1 MYEVGEYIVHP
12 GQGVCKID
20 SVVKA
25 PEPTYMLLP
34 VTSTHGMKI
43 SFPVANEDRLR
54 PVLSGDEARAIID
67 EYPAMEPETH
77 TERSNALEEQY
88 YKEEI
93 RNGDCRDSVRIM
105 KTIELR
111 VADLKERGKRPPVA
125 YERVLKRATER
136 IHGAPIPREN
146 ILIKDWDALTEGAL
160 SELAVALDMTQE
172 DVQALFR
179 TAVGEDPTNN

>member
-93 RNGDCRDSVRIM
+93 RNGDCRDSVRIV
-105 KTIELR
+105 KTFR
-111 VADLKERGKRPPVA
+111 ERIDEVKSRNKKPPVA
-125 YERVLKRATER
+125 FDRILKLATARSLQE
-136 IHGAPIPREN
+136 
-146 ILIKDWDALTEGAL
+146 L
-160 SELAVALDMTQE
+160 SVALDMTQE

>member
-43 SFPVANEDRLR
+43 SFPVANEDRPR

-93 RNGDCRDSVRIM
+93 RNGDCRDSDRIM

-136 IHGAPIPREN
+136 
-146 ILIKDWDALTEGAL
+146 AL
-160 SELAVALDMTQE
+160 SELAVARDMTQE